1 MADTKISVFCRP
13 LFKKICDWSREIEN
27 GGAVT
32 ADSARQSLTRMLD
45 EMHTLSK
52 KEPELGR
59 QFMMIELPILFY
71 IDFVMK
77 ECMGL
82 TGVWE
87 ELAFQRNELAG
98 DEKFFDLLEQ
108 ALGNPTDLATER
120 VEVYYQCLS
129 LGFTGTYHQDA
140 PELQRLIRRCALRL
154 GLAPELVETGRVTP
168 DAYGNLDIRVRRQPF
183 SVKRWRLAA
192 GICVAG
198 FVVMYFV
205 NEMIFQSVVRESVN
219 KLERMAVF
227 ADMNPERIPLQGQ
240 DAGSTS
246 LLESTGV
253 QVDSD
258 KQVEKAEKITS
269 AKNTQPASP
278 SSVSAEDSAAA
289 GDLK

>member
-13 LFKKICDWSREIEN
+13 LFKKICDWSREIE
-27 GGAVT
+27 GGGVVN

-59 QFMMIELPILFY
+59 QFMMVELALLFY

-77 ECMGL
+77 ERMGV
-82 TGVWE
+82 TGAWE

-129 LGFTGTYHQDA
+129 LGFTGTYPQDA

-168 DAYGNLDIRVRRQPF
+168 DAYLNLDTRIRRQRF
-183 SVKRWRLAA
+183 GVKRWRLVA
-192 GICVAG
+192 GICIGG
-198 FVVMYFV
+198 FVVTYLV
-205 NEMIFQSVVRESVN
+205 NEMIFQSLVRDTLS
-219 KLERMAVF
+219 KLERIAVF
-227 ADMNPERIPLQGQ
+227 ADMDPDRLPLDSKKTDLYDPSKIMGNQAQ
-240 DAGSTS
+240 SDNAVQQAEASVNALNKDS
-246 LLESTGV
+246 QKPKLSVPADSTG
-253 QVDSD
+253 
-258 KQVEKAEKITS
+258 AENVK
-269 AKNTQPASP
+269 
-278 SSVSAEDSAAA
+278 
-289 GDLK
+289 